1 MSTAADDQPQPAPLT
16 LAPSANGRVSGKAW
30 KEPKTATV
38 CVPGRAPAPAP
49 TPPTQLTRL
58 CSRSHLPAGVKTR
71 SWQERMDRTKRDQAA
86 KKVAQ
91 ELKDEAA
98 QEKARRRAVTQERKK
113 AAEEKARLELAK
125 ATMGARKA
133 ARLKKR
139 MGRSKKVHG

>member
-1 MSTAADDQPQPAPLT
+1 MSTAADDQPQPAPLP

-38 CVPGRAPAPAP
+38 
-49 TPPTQLTRL
+49 
-58 CSRSHLPAGVKTR
+58 RSHLPAGVKTR